1 MPHVHVCLLPT
12 EILLDIFTIIR
23 DDKALSWMRPFR
35 EYSTIAALAR
45 TCRAFKEPALD
56 VLWKNMD
63 GLGPLVSCLPENV
76 KVTTNG
82 MMSLRRP
89 PFVEEWMIF
98 GQYAH
103 RIHSLT
109 ICYSWLNEISD
120 LVVEAL
126 VSAPSS
132 VMLPNLRTLEWFDDR
147 GSSIPLLRTLLVP
160 TITSITISSD
170 SSPWNPSF
178 SKSALLSSIGS
189 RCPSIQKLHCVYGD
203 SYESS
208 VTVSEAVRGCHEL
221 VHLKTRV
228 LNA

>member
-1 MPHVHVCLLPT
+1 
-12 EILLDIFTIIR
+12 
-23 DDKALSWMRPFR
+23 MRPFR

-76 KVTTNG
+76 KLDVLNSDPNVISWIFLIHVEQ
-82 MMSLRRP
+82 SLRRP

-109 ICYSWLNEISD
+109 ICYSGLNEISD

-132 VMLPNLRTLEWFDDR
+132 VMLPNLRTL
-147 GSSIPLLRTLLVP
+147 
-160 TITSITISSD
+160 
-170 SSPWNPSF
+170 
-178 SKSALLSSIGS
+178 
-189 RCPSIQKLHCVYGD
+189 
-203 SYESS
+203 
-208 VTVSEAVRGCHEL
+208 
-221 VHLKTRV
+221 
-228 LNA
+228 